1 MISLDKAKSLMKGP
15 YMEEMVME
23 TLKAS
28 DLSLIPEKIEVD
40 WDDEELLE
48 AFQLAQSQIHL
59 KNYRLASSILVF
71 CHRLLKER
79 YE

>member
-1 MISLDKAKSLMKGP
+1 
-15 YMEEMVME
+15 ME

-28 DLSLIPEKIEVD
+28 DLSLIPEKMEVD